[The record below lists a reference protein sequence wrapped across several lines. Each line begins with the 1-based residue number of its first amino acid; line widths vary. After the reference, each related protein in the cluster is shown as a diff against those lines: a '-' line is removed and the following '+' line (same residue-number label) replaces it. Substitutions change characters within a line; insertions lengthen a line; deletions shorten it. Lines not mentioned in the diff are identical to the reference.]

1 VRVAPA
7 APPWPSRRP
16 DGAQADA
23 LTLTARAHHRQ
34 AMDHGLCAACG
45 IFLTCSPALCGRYAS
60 GPARL
65 PRAIRNDPPPGC
77 GHGMVGHRPAPE
89 AKAAAARTA
98 QASLTR
104 GQGSSGTWRRR
115 PTAATT
121 AGIDRGSAGQW
132 PGAPAR
138 TRDGAPARTRD
149 GAPGGIST
157 VIAVTTGS
165 CPEYRCP
172 LRLETLVNLDRLPRP
187 PPPSFTRR
195 DSWWPA
201 RRPSRGARPP
211 KAPSSGSMTCL
222 QDPVTG
228 PG

>member
-1 VRVAPA
+1 MRVAPA

-89 AKAAAARTA
+89 AKAG
-98 QASLTR
+98 R
-104 GQGSSGTWRRR
+104 G
-115 PTAATT
+115 A
-121 AGIDRGSAGQW
+121 DSAGQPDPRPGIIRNMAPQAYRRHNCRDRPGQRRTW
-132 PGAPAR
+132 PGAAAL
-138 TRDGAPARTRD
+138 TRDGV
-149 GAPGGIST
+149 PGGIGT